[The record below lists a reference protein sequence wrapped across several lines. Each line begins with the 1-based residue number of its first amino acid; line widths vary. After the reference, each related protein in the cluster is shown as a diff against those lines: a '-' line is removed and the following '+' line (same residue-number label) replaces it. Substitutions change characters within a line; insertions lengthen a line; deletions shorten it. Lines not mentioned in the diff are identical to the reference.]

1 METTRIE
8 DSGGQRPS
16 AISAFIEGMLDRHGV
31 GERQRVRV
39 LETAL
44 RMSYAQARRRML
56 GEAPWSIE
64 ELKRLADHFHE
75 PLIPIVAAFL
85 HQPGRS
91 ASFPVAGSVLP
102 CTVWPSGEPIPGRIG
117 PLVVLHDKVAD
128 QWTVVPSSEAIDRP
142 SYELSVLL
150 FERPAPRRVAVLDDD
165 IESARTIVEFL
176 AAKGISAHPFDTGK
190 ALLTA
195 MESEHFDGF
204 IVDWLLGTETANDLL
219 SQIRSRQ
226 STGPLIILTGQI
238 NTGVAKEDEL
248 AVAGATHRAL
258 VFEKPMRLLT
268 ILNALQVGFGSPAD
282 V

>member
-1 METTRIE
+1 METTRTE

-75 PLIPIVAAFL
+75 PLIPIVAAYL
-85 HQPGRS
+85 HQPGRA
-91 ASFPVAGSVLP
+91 ASFPVAGAVLP
-102 CTVWPSGEPIPGRIG
+102 CTVWPVGEPIPGRIG
-117 PLVVLHDKVAD
+117 PLVVLHDKLTD
-128 QWTVVPSSEAIDRP
+128 QWTVVPSAEATERP

-150 FERPAPRRVAVLDDD
+150 FERPAPRRVAVLDDEMD
-165 IESARTIVEFL
+165 SAQSIVDFL
-176 AAKGISAHPFDTGK
+176 AAKGIDAHAFSTGD
-190 ALLTA
+190 ALLSA
-195 MESEHFDGF
+195 MDAEHFDGF
-204 IVDWLLGTETANDLL
+204 IVDWLLGSKTASDLL
-219 SQIRSRQ
+219 GQIRAHQ
-226 STGPLIILTGQI
+226 SAGPLIILTGQI
-238 NTGVAKEDEL
+238 STGMAKEDEL
-248 AVAGATHRAL
+248 AVAGATYKAL

-282 V
+282 A